1 MKKWL
6 ILAVTAVAVLSRLP
20 HPARDVGKLD
30 PVQALYLY
38 LENGQ
43 YRIVTDIGAEGI
55 GKTLPDAA
63 RELMACADKKIFL
76 DTAEY
81 LYIPPD
87 IPIPAELYD
96 LLRPDTKIL
105 YTWSKPDLT
114 RTANLDPSG
123 TLAGLRAEQALF
135 RKGKP

>member
-1 MKKWL
+1 MVKKWL
-6 ILAVTAVAVLSRLP
+6 ILAVAAVAVLSRLP

-38 LENGQ
+38 IENGQ
-43 YRIVTDIGAEGI
+43 YRIVTDIGAEGT
-55 GKTLPDAA
+55 GRTLPDAA
-63 RELMACADKKIFL
+63 RELMACADREIFL

-87 IPIPAELYD
+87 LPVPAELYD

-105 YTWSKPDLT
+105 HTRGKPDLT
-114 RTANLDPSG
+114 QTANLAPSG
-123 TLAGLRAEQALF
+123 TLARLRAEQAF
-135 RKGKP
+135 NRKG